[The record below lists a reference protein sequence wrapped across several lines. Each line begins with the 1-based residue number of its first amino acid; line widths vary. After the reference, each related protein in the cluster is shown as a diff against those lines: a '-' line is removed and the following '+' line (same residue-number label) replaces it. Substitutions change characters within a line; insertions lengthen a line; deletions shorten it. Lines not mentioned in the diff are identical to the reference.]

1 MFQSISEIVNL
12 KISFLK
18 RETVRR
24 EGRGRPEKLLP
35 GDNVGSDDCGR
46 HTYIRFIRRD
56 PAAGLAG
63 KLHCAKFPFTDMVD
77 TDIVLS
83 AEGAGNF
90 FHAWIAEMT
99 GVISDR
105 TTTFACMSHMKS
117 PNV

>member
-1 MFQSISEIVNL
+1 VNL
-12 KISFLK
+12 KTSFLK
-18 RETVRR
+18 GKTVRR
-24 EGRGRPEKLLP
+24 EGKGRPEKLLP

-63 KLHCAKFPFTDMVD
+63 KLHCAKFSFTDMVD
-77 TDIVLS
+77 TDIIRS

-90 FHAWIAEMT
+90 FHGRIAEMT
-99 GVISDR
+99 RVISNR
-105 TTTFACMSHMKS
+105 STTFACMSHMKS